1 MYDEDWLKKKDQENP
16 YYRTYLLKPSEEKME
31 LLTVDTAAIMAIS
44 I

>member
-16 YYRTYLLKPSEEKME
+16 YYRTYLLKPEEKME
-31 LLTVDTAAIMAIS
+31 LLTVHTAAIMAIS